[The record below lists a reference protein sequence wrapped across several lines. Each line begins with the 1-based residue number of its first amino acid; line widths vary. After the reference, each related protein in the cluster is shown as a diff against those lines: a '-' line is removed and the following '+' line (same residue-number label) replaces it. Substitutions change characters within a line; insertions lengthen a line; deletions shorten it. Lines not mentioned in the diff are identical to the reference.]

1 MKPLTTNNME
11 HLEQIDIDLQAKEH
25 DYQTAQP
32 NVIEKTTQGINA
44 IVEAV
49 EAGVVNP
56 LDAFA
61 SFNKLEKLFKE
72 AKVKIDELARD
83 EAEKYTAK
91 TFTFGNV
98 EFTRKDGAKKLNYS
112 EDLLYSNLQ
121 TQLKAREELLKVAQK
136 STIYDDEGVE
146 VPKVSISYNKDS
158 LVVKFT
164 K

>member
-1 MKPLTTNNME
+1 MENME
-11 HLEQIDIDLQAKEH
+11 DFGVDLQAKEH
-25 DYQTAQP
+25 DYQNAQP

-49 EAGVVNP
+49 ENGVVNP

-112 EDLLYSNLQ
+112 EDLFYSNLQ
-121 TQLKAREELLKVAQK
+121 AKLKAREELLKIAQK
-136 STIYDDEGVE
+136 STVYDEEGVE

-158 LVVKFT
+158 LMVKF

>member
-1 MKPLTTNNME
+1 ME

-44 IVEAV
+44 IVQAV
-49 EAGVVNP
+49 ENGVVNP

-121 TQLKAREELLKVAQK
+121 TQLKAREELAEQMRHQA
-136 STIYDDEGVE
+136 STGHLYII
-146 VPKVSISYNKDS
+146 K
-158 LVVKFT
+158 
-164 K
+164 

>member
-1 MKPLTTNNME
+1 MENME
-11 HLEQIDIDLQAKEH
+11 DFGVDLQAKEH

-44 IVEAV
+44 IVQAV
-49 EAGVVNP
+49 ENGVVNP

-98 EFTRKDGAKKLNYS
+98 EFTRKEGAKKLNYS

-121 TQLKAREELLKVAQK
+121 AQLKAREELLKVAQK

-158 LVVKFT
+158 LMVKF

>member
-1 MKPLTTNNME
+1 ME

-25 DYQTAQP
+25 DYQTVQP

-98 EFTRKDGAKKLNYS
+98 EFTRKEGAKKLNYS

-121 TQLKAREELLKVAQK
+121 AQLKAREELLKVAQK

-158 LVVKFT
+158 LMVKF

>member
-1 MKPLTTNNME
+1 ME
-11 HLEQIDIDLQAKEH
+11 NIEDFGVDLQAKEH

-44 IVEAV
+44 IVQAV
-49 EAGVVNP
+49 ENGVVNP

-98 EFTRKDGAKKLNYS
+98 EFTRKEGAKKLNYS

-158 LVVKFT
+158 LMVKF

>member
-1 MKPLTTNNME
+1 ME
-11 HLEQIDIDLQAKEH
+11 HLEQVDIDQQAKEH

-49 EAGVVNP
+49 ENGVVNP

-72 AKVKIDELARD
+72 AKIKIDELARD

-98 EFTRKDGAKKLNYS
+98 EFTRKDGAKKLNYA

-158 LVVKFT
+158 LMVKF

>member
-1 MKPLTTNNME
+1 ME
-11 HLEQIDIDLQAKEH
+11 HLEDFGVDLQAKEH

-49 EAGVVNP
+49 ENGVVNP

-121 TQLKAREELLKVAQK
+121 SQLKAREELLKVAQK

-158 LVVKFT
+158 LMVKF

>member
-1 MKPLTTNNME
+1 ME
-11 HLEQIDIDLQAKEH
+11 HLEDFGVDLQAKEH
-25 DYQTAQP
+25 DYHNAQP

-83 EAEKYTAK
+83 EADKYTEK
-91 TFTFGNV
+91 TFKLGAV
-98 EFTRKDGAKKLNYS
+98 EFTKKQGASKLNYS

-121 TQLKAREELLKVAQK
+121 AKLKAREELLKVAQK

>member
-1 MKPLTTNNME
+1 MENME
-11 HLEQIDIDLQAKEH
+11 DFGVDLQAKQH
-25 DYQTAQP
+25 DYETAQP
-32 NVIEKTTQGINA
+32 KNVIEKTTQGINA

-49 EAGVVNP
+49 ENGVVNP

-98 EFTRKDGAKKLNYS
+98 EFTRKDGAKKLNYA

-121 TQLKAREELLKVAQK
+121 AQLKAREELLKVAQK

-146 VPKVSISYNKDS
+146 VPKVSVSYNKDS
-158 LVVKFT
+158 LVVKF

>member
-1 MKPLTTNNME
+1 ME

-44 IVEAV
+44 IVQAV
-49 EAGVVNP
+49 ENGVVNP

-121 TQLKAREELLKVAQK
+121 SQLKAREELLKVAQK

-158 LVVKFT
+158 LSVKF

>member
-1 MKPLTTNNME
+1 ME
-11 HLEQIDIDLQAKEH
+11 DFGVDLQAKEH

-44 IVEAV
+44 ILQAV
-49 EAGVVNP
+49 ENGVVNP

-98 EFTRKDGAKKLNYS
+98 EFTRKDGASKLNYS
-112 EDLLYSNLQ
+112 EDLLYTKLVE
-121 TQLKAREELLKVAQK
+121 KVKEREELLKVARKQ
-136 STIYDDEGVE
+136 SNPFYDSEGVE
-146 VPKVSISYNKDS
+146 VPKVSVSYNKDS

>member
-1 MKPLTTNNME
+1 MENME
-11 HLEQIDIDLQAKEH
+11 DFGVDLQAKEH
-25 DYQTAQP
+25 DYHNAQP

-83 EAEKYTAK
+83 EADKYTEK
-91 TFTFGNV
+91 TFKLGAV
-98 EFTRKDGAKKLNYS
+98 EFTKKQGASKLNYS

-121 TQLKAREELLKVAQK
+121 AKLKAREELLKVAQK

>member
-1 MKPLTTNNME
+1 ME
-11 HLEQIDIDLQAKEH
+11 HLEQVDIDQQAKEH
-25 DYQTAQP
+25 DYETAQP
-32 NVIEKTTQGINA
+32 KNVIEKTAQGINA

-49 EAGVVNP
+49 ENGVVNP

-121 TQLKAREELLKVAQK
+121 AQLKAREELLKVAQK

-146 VPKVSISYNKDS
+146 VPKVSISHNKDS
-158 LVVKFT
+158 LMVKF

>member
-1 MKPLTTNNME
+1 MENME
-11 HLEQIDIDLQAKEH
+11 DFGVDLQAKEH
-25 DYQTAQP
+25 YYQTLQP

-44 IVEAV
+44 IVQAV

-83 EAEKYTAK
+83 EADKYTEK
-91 TFTFGNV
+91 TFKLGAV
-98 EFTRKDGAKKLNYS
+98 EFTKKQGASKLNYS
-112 EDLLYSNLQ
+112 EDLFYSNLQ
-121 TQLKAREELLKVAQK
+121 AKLKAREELLKVAQK

-146 VPKVSISYNKDS
+146 VPRVSISYNKDS

>member
-1 MKPLTTNNME
+1 MENME
-11 HLEQIDIDLQAKEH
+11 NFGVDLQAKEH
-25 DYQTAQP
+25 DYHNAQP

-49 EAGVVNP
+49 ENGVVNP

-83 EAEKYTAK
+83 EADKYTEK
-91 TFTFGNV
+91 TFKLGAV
-98 EFTRKDGAKKLNYS
+98 EFTKKQGASKLNYS
-112 EDLLYSNLQ
+112 EDLFYSNLQ
-121 TQLKAREELLKVAQK
+121 AKLKAREELLKVAQK

>member
-1 MKPLTTNNME
+1 ME
-11 HLEQIDIDLQAKEH
+11 HLEQVDIDQQAKEH
-25 DYQTAQP
+25 DYHNAQP

-158 LVVKFT
+158 LMVKF

>member
-1 MKPLTTNNME
+1 ME
-11 HLEQIDIDLQAKEH
+11 HLEDFGVDLQAKEH
-25 DYQTAQP
+25 DYQNAQP

-121 TQLKAREELLKVAQK
+121 AQLKAREELLKVAQK

-146 VPKVSISYNKDS
+146 VPKVSIIYNKDS
-158 LVVKFT
+158 LMVKF

>member
-1 MKPLTTNNME
+1 ME
-11 HLEQIDIDLQAKEH
+11 HLEQVDIDQQAKQH
-25 DYQTAQP
+25 DYETAQP
-32 NVIEKTTQGINA
+32 KNVIEKTTQGINA

-49 EAGVVNP
+49 ENGVVNP
-56 LDAFA
+56 LYAFA

-121 TQLKAREELLKVAQK
+121 AKLKAREELLKVAQK

-158 LVVKFT
+158 LMVKF
-164 K
+164 KL

>member
-1 MKPLTTNNME
+1 ME
-11 HLEQIDIDLQAKEH
+11 HLEDFGVDLQAKEH
-25 DYQTAQP
+25 DYHNAQP
-32 NVIEKTTQGINA
+32 NVIDKTTQGINA

-112 EDLLYSNLQ
+112 EDLVYSNLQ

-158 LVVKFT
+158 LMVKF

>member
-1 MKPLTTNNME
+1 ME
-11 HLEQIDIDLQAKEH
+11 HLEQVDIDQQAKQH
-25 DYQTAQP
+25 DYETAQP
-32 NVIEKTTQGINA
+32 KNVIEKTTQGINA

-121 TQLKAREELLKVAQK
+121 AQLKAREELLKVAQK

-158 LVVKFT
+158 LMVKF

>member
-1 MKPLTTNNME
+1 ME
-11 HLEQIDIDLQAKEH
+11 HLEDFGVDLQAKEH

-61 SFNKLEKLFKE
+61 SFNKLENLFKE

-83 EAEKYTAK
+83 EADKYTEK
-91 TFTFGNV
+91 TFKLGAV
-98 EFTRKDGAKKLNYS
+98 EFTKKQGASKLNYS
-112 EDLLYSNLQ
+112 EDLFYSNLQ
-121 TQLKAREELLKVAQK
+121 AKLKAREELLKVAQK
-136 STIYDDEGVE
+136 STVYDEEGVE
-146 VPKVSISYNKDS
+146 VPKVSVSYNKDS
-158 LVVKFT
+158 LVVKF

>member
-1 MKPLTTNNME
+1 MENME
-11 HLEQIDIDLQAKEH
+11 DFGVDLQAKEH
-25 DYQTAQP
+25 DYQNAQP

-44 IVEAV
+44 IVQAV

-158 LVVKFT
+158 LMVKF

>member
-1 MKPLTTNNME
+1 ME
-11 HLEQIDIDLQAKEH
+11 HLEDFGVDLQAKEH

-44 IVEAV
+44 IVQAV
-49 EAGVVNP
+49 ENGVVNP

-121 TQLKAREELLKVAQK
+121 AKLKAREELLKVAQK
-136 STIYDDEGVE
+136 STVYDEEGVE

>member
-1 MKPLTTNNME
+1 ME
-11 HLEQIDIDLQAKEH
+11 HLEDFGVDLQAKQH
-25 DYQTAQP
+25 DYETAQP

-49 EAGVVNP
+49 ENGVVNP

-98 EFTRKDGAKKLNYS
+98 EFTRKDGAKKLNYA

-158 LVVKFT
+158 LMVKF

>member
-1 MKPLTTNNME
+1 ME
-11 HLEQIDIDLQAKEH
+11 HLEDFGVDLQAKEH

-44 IVEAV
+44 IVQAV
-49 EAGVVNP
+49 ENGVVNP

-98 EFTRKDGAKKLNYS
+98 EFTRKEGAKKLNYS

-146 VPKVSISYNKDS
+146 VPKVSISHNKDS
-158 LVVKFT
+158 LSVKF

>member
-1 MKPLTTNNME
+1 ME
-11 HLEQIDIDLQAKEH
+11 NLEDFGVDLQAKEH

-83 EAEKYTAK
+83 EADKYTEK
-91 TFTFGNV
+91 TFKLGAV
-98 EFTRKDGAKKLNYS
+98 EFTKKQGASKLNYS
-112 EDLLYSNLQ
+112 EDLFYSNLQ
-121 TQLKAREELLKVAQK
+121 AKLKAREELLKVAQK

-164 K
+164 N

>member
-1 MKPLTTNNME
+1 
-11 HLEQIDIDLQAKEH
+11 
-25 DYQTAQP
+25 
-32 NVIEKTTQGINA
+32 
-44 IVEAV
+44 
-49 EAGVVNP
+49 
-56 LDAFA
+56 
-61 SFNKLEKLFKE
+61 LEKLFKE

-91 TFTFGNV
+91 TFTFGKV

-112 EDLLYSNLQ
+112 EDLFYSNLQ
-121 TQLKAREELLKVAQK
+121 AKLKAREELLKVAQK

-158 LVVKFT
+158 LMVKF

>member
-1 MKPLTTNNME
+1 ME
-11 HLEQIDIDLQAKEH
+11 NIEDFGVDLQAKQH

-121 TQLKAREELLKVAQK
+121 AQLKAREELLKVAQK
-136 STIYDDEGVE
+136 STIYDDGGVE

-158 LVVKFT
+158 LMVKF

>member
-1 MKPLTTNNME
+1 MENME
-11 HLEQIDIDLQAKEH
+11 DFGVDLQAKEH
-25 DYQTAQP
+25 DYHNAQP

-98 EFTRKDGAKKLNYS
+98 EFTRKDGAKKLNYA

-121 TQLKAREELLKVAQK
+121 AKLKAREELLKVAQK

-158 LVVKFT
+158 LMVKF

>member
-1 MKPLTTNNME
+1 MENME
-11 HLEQIDIDLQAKEH
+11 DFGVDLQAKEH
-25 DYQTAQP
+25 DYHNAQP

-83 EAEKYTAK
+83 EAEKYTEK
-91 TFTFGNV
+91 TFKLGAV
-98 EFTRKDGAKKLNYS
+98 EFTKKQGASKLNYS
-112 EDLLYSNLQ
+112 EDLFYSNLQ
-121 TQLKAREELLKVAQK
+121 AKLKAREELLKIAQK
-136 STIYDDEGVE
+136 STVYDEEGVE

>member
-1 MKPLTTNNME
+1 ME
-11 HLEQIDIDLQAKEH
+11 HLEQIDIDLQAKQH

-56 LDAFA
+56 LGA
-61 SFNKLEKLFKE
+61 
-72 AKVKIDELARD
+72 
-83 EAEKYTAK
+83 
-91 TFTFGNV
+91 V
-98 EFTRKDGAKKLNYS
+98 EFTKKQGASKLNYS
-112 EDLLYSNLQ
+112 EDVFYTKLVEKV
-121 TQLKAREELLKVAQK
+121 KAREELLKVAQK

-164 K
+164 N

>member
-1 MKPLTTNNME
+1 ME
-11 HLEQIDIDLQAKEH
+11 HLEQVDIDLQAKEH

-44 IVEAV
+44 IVQAV

-112 EDLLYSNLQ
+112 EDLLYNNLQ
-121 TQLKAREELLKVAQK
+121 AQLKAREELLKVAQK

-158 LVVKFT
+158 LMVKF

>member
-1 MKPLTTNNME
+1 ME
-11 HLEQIDIDLQAKEH
+11 HLEQVDIDQQAKQH
-25 DYQTAQP
+25 DYETAQP
-32 NVIEKTTQGINA
+32 KNVIEKTTQGINA

-49 EAGVVNP
+49 ENGVVNP

-121 TQLKAREELLKVAQK
+121 AKLKAREELLKVAQK

-146 VPKVSISYNKDS
+146 VPKVSVSYNKDS
-158 LVVKFT
+158 LMVKF

>member
-1 MKPLTTNNME
+1 ME

-49 EAGVVNP
+49 ENGVVNP

-83 EAEKYTAK
+83 EADKYTEK
-91 TFTFGNV
+91 TFKLGAV
-98 EFTRKDGAKKLNYS
+98 EFTKKQGASKLNYS
-112 EDLLYSNLQ
+112 EDLFYSNLQ
-121 TQLKAREELLKVAQK
+121 SKLKAREELLKVAQK

-158 LVVKFT
+158 LMVKF

>member
-1 MKPLTTNNME
+1 ME
-11 HLEQIDIDLQAKEH
+11 HLEQVDIDQQAKQH
-25 DYQTAQP
+25 DYETAQP

-83 EAEKYTAK
+83 EADKYTEK
-91 TFTFGNV
+91 TFKLGAV
-98 EFTRKDGAKKLNYS
+98 EFTKKQGASKLNYS
-112 EDLLYSNLQ
+112 EDLFYNNLQ
-121 TQLKAREELLKVAQK
+121 AKLKAREELLKVAQK

-146 VPKVSISYNKDS
+146 VPKVSVSYNKDS

>member
-1 MKPLTTNNME
+1 ME
-11 HLEQIDIDLQAKEH
+11 NIEDFGVDIQAKEH
-25 DYQTAQP
+25 DYHNAQP

-49 EAGVVNP
+49 ENGVVNP

-98 EFTRKDGAKKLNYS
+98 EFTRKDGAKKLNYA

-121 TQLKAREELLKVAQK
+121 VKLKEREELLKVAQK
-136 STIYDDEGVE
+136 TTVYDDEGVE

-158 LVVKFT
+158 LMVKF